1 MKSMTG
7 YGRASGSYEGNEL
20 TVEISSVNRKS
31 LEVHVS
37 LPKDWQGLEQG
48 IVKYVRGFLTR
59 GKVNLCV
66 KYEDVLKKGLSINK
80 DAVKQGVEQL
90 KELSQQL
97 GGSFEVDGN
106 LLLRLGLATGGSKE
120 IPDVS
125 KVEESLMVVLGKAI
139 QGLVSMRAD
148 EGAALGVDIESRVK
162 IVTTVSDTI
171 LGMSEEVVPYYKEQ
185 MLKRLKDADLGLDIS
200 DERVL
205 RELAVFADKSDI
217 TEELVRLKS
226 HLSQVDECLSSDEAI
241 GRKMDFI
248 CQEIFRELN
257 TVGSKANYLKITQQV
272 IEAKNE
278 VERIREQVQNIE

>member
-7 YGRASGSYEGNEL
+7 YGRASGSYEGSEL

-48 IVKYVRGFLTR
+48 VVKYVRGFLTR
-59 GKVNLCV
+59 GKVNIYV
-66 KYEDVLKKGLSINK
+66 KYEDSKLKGLSLDT
-80 DAVKQGVEQL
+80 DAVRQGVAQL
-90 KELSQQL
+90 TDLSKEL
-97 GGSFEVDGN
+97 GGELEITGE
-106 LLLRLGLATGGSKE
+106 LLLRLGMAAGSSKE
-120 IPDVS
+120 VPDFS
-125 KVEESLMVVLGKAI
+125 KVEESLMGVLVEAI
-139 QGLVSMRAD
+139 QGLVSMRET
-148 EGAALGVDIESRVK
+148 EGAALGKDIEQRVE
-162 IVTTVSDTI
+162 TV
-171 LGMSEEVVPYYKEQ
+171 LGLAKSIEEGSSSVVPHYKEQ
-185 MLKRLKDADLGLDIS
+185 MLKRLKDADLGLDLA

-205 RELAVFADKSDI
+205 REIALFADKSDI

-226 HLSQVDECLSSDEAI
+226 HLSQVDESLKSKEAI

-257 TVGSKANYLKITQQV
+257 TIGSKANYLKITQEV

-278 VERIREQVQNIE
+278 VERVREQVQNIE